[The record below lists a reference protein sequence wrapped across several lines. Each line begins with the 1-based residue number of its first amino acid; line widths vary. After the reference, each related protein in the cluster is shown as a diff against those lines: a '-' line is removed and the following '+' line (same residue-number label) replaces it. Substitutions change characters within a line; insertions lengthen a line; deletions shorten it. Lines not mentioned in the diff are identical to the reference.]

1 PQARRT
7 EPSTQA
13 AKSNRAKAITR
24 DVSMSDPKASPL
36 RAHQVTAQSTPAP
49 AIRERP
55 AGGDG
60 GAETGQRGASQH
72 GSEGA
77 VAGSAN
83 GSMVRPRPV
92 VTANSAA
99 SRLSEQGARLL
110 DFALTQASMREPGH
124 SRAAPGKQGASGSD
138 TNSHNGGEPMQ
149 TGEGASLGG
158 RTGRGTKRS
167 RANKGS
173 GDTAAAESSKKAK

>member
-1 PQARRT
+1 
-7 EPSTQA
+7 
-13 AKSNRAKAITR
+13 
-24 DVSMSDPKASPL
+24 MSDPKASPL

-60 GAETGQRGASQH
+60 GAETGQRGANQH

-124 SRAAPGKQGASGSD
+124 SRAAP
-138 TNSHNGGEPMQ
+138 
-149 TGEGASLGG
+149 ASLGG

-173 GDTAAAESSKKAK
+173 GDTAAAESSKKA